1 MSAEVLIY
9 TTTYCPYCTAAK
21 QLLRKK
27 NVSYEEVGV
36 DGRDDMRD
44 WLIKASGQRTVP
56 QIFINGKAMG
66 GFSDISALDKA
77 GKLDGLL
84 AEAPAASREALP
96 R

>member
-9 TTTYCPYCTAAK
+9 TTSYCPYCTAAK

-27 NVSYEEVGV
+27 NVTFEEIGV
-36 DGRDDMRD
+36 DGRDEMRD
-44 WLIKASGQRTVP
+44 WLVKASSQRTVP
-56 QIFINGKAMG
+56 QIFINGKSMG
-66 GFSDISALDKA
+66 GFSDVSALDKA

-84 AEAPAASREALP
+84 AEAPPAGREALP

>member
-27 NVSYEEVGV
+27 NVAFEEISV
-36 DGRDDMRD
+36 DGRDDMRE
-44 WLIKASGQRTVP
+44 WLAKASGQRTVP
-56 QIFINGKAMG
+56 QIFINGKPMG

-84 AEAPAASREALP
+84 AETPAAGAEALP

>member
-9 TTTYCPYCTAAK
+9 TTSYCPYCTAAK

-27 NVSYEEVGV
+27 KVAYEEVGV
-36 DGRDDMRD
+36 DDRDDMRD
-44 WLIKASGQRTVP
+44 WLVKASGQRTVP
-56 QIFINGKAMG
+56 QIFINGKPMG
-66 GFSDISALDKA
+66 GFSDVSALDKA

-84 AEAPAASREALP
+84 AEPPAAGREALP